1 MFGEGTEHPAQ
12 VSPSQVHEPFATY
25 FAAPRQAAWHGNPM
39 KHDWLQLTSHALMA
53 VLTLGTL
60 ALLVYAFV

>member
-1 MFGEGTEHPAQ
+1 
-12 VSPSQVHEPFATY
+12 
-25 FAAPRQAAWHGNPM
+25 M

-60 ALLVYAFV
+60 ALLVYVFV